1 MLIRMNQKLALESL
15 RRSLTTLA
23 LLFLISASAL
33 AATKTE
39 TRLVL
44 SSDTARA
51 GETVLAGIHLKMATG
66 WHTYWRYGG
75 DSGAPTKIAWTLPP
89 GVTAGDIQWPVPEKY
104 VAEGLTTYVYHDEVV
119 LLVPLKL
126 APDLKPGAIE
136 LKSDVRWLECEKLC
150 VPGSAEL
157 TASLNIGA
165 DTKRSADAALI
176 EKFRGRL
183 PLAGESLGAKAAWE
197 KAANG
202 DARSLII
209 EWSASGAIA
218 SADFYPYGDA
228 DFDVAAATETVS
240 TANGLVRLRKEVKKS
255 SATWPSRI
263 VGVAIQQADAKSAP
277 LAYEVALA
285 VGEKASASAP
295 SATGTGASLTE
306 KPKTLLEY
314 LLFAFIGGLILNL
327 MPCVLPVI
335 ALKVLGFVQQSKD
348 DAATVRKHGLVYMA
362 GVIVSFLVLAGI
374 VIGVQQAGKLAGWGM
389 QFGDPRFVVVMTVL
403 VTLVALNLFG
413 LFEVILGGGA
423 TTTAM
428 ELSTKKGSAGA
439 FFNGVFA
446 TVLATP
452 CTAPFL
458 GAALGFAFRQPA
470 GVIVLIFVTIALGLA
485 APYVALSWNPAWMKF
500 LPKPGAW
507 MEKFKIAMGFP
518 MLATAMWLGFDVGA
532 AHFGKKIFWLGI
544 FLVILAV
551 VAWVWG
557 EFVQRG
563 RKRKGISMVIA
574 LALLVGG
581 YVWVLEKQ
589 LHWRSPAK
597 QSGAGEIEH
606 EAGGIA
612 WQAWSA
618 EAVAKARAEGRVVFV
633 DFTADWCVTCQANKK
648 TSIEIASV
656 RAKLKEL
663 NAVALLGDYTLVP
676 EAMTRELNQYGRAGV
691 PLVLVY
697 SKDASQPAMVLPE
710 LLTPGIVLE
719 ALDKAGK

>member
-1 MLIRMNQKLALESL
+1 MNRTCTFKNLNQW
-15 RRSLTTLA
+15 LTTLA
-23 LLFLISASAL
+23 VFVLISASAV
-33 AATKTE
+33 AATKTQA
-39 TRLVL
+39 RLVL

-51 GETVLAGIHLKMATG
+51 GETVLAGVHLKMAPG

-75 DSGAPTKIAWTLPP
+75 DSGAPTKIEWTLPTS
-89 GVTAGDIQWPVPEKY
+89 VTAGDIQWPIPEKY
-104 VAEGLTTYVYHDEVV
+104 IAEGLTTYVYHDEVV
-119 LLVPLKL
+119 LIVPLKL
-126 APDLKPGAIE
+126 AADLKPGSLAI
-136 LKSDVRWLECEKLC
+136 KADVKWLECEKLC
-150 VPGSAEL
+150 IPGSAEVNANL
-157 TASLNIGA
+157 TIGDA
-165 DTKRSADAALI
+165 PKLSADAPLI

-183 PLAGESLGAKAAWE
+183 PLAGTTFAATASWE

-202 DARSLII
+202 EARPLII
-209 EWSASGAIA
+209 EWSAPGTLA
-218 SADFYPYGDA
+218 DA
-228 DFDVAAATETVS
+228 DFFPYAAGDFEVGAATEKLSAAGV
-240 TANGLVRLRKEVKKS
+240 ARIRKEVKKS
-255 SATWPSRI
+255 AANWPSRI
-263 VGVAIQQADAKSAP
+263 AGVVIQKSDAATAP
-277 LAYEVALA
+277 LAYDVNLT
-285 VGEKASASAP
+285 VGEKSMGAGASAVNGSAG
-295 SATGTGASLTE
+295 SAE
-306 KPKTLLEY
+306 KTKTLWEY
-314 LLFAFIGGLILNL
+314 LIFAFIGGLILNL

-335 ALKVLGFVQQSKD
+335 ALKVLGFVQQSKED
-348 DAATVRKHGLVYMA
+348 PATVRKHGLVYMM
-362 GVIVSFLVLAGI
+362 GVIVSFLVLASV
-374 VIGVQQAGKLAGWGM
+374 VIGVQHAGKLAGWGM

-428 ELSTKKGSAGA
+428 ELSSKEGSAGA

-458 GAALGFAFRQPA
+458 GAALGFAFRQPSS
-470 GVIVLIFVTIALGLA
+470 VIVLIFVTIALGLA

-532 AHFGKKIFWLGI
+532 AHFGKKSFWLGI

-551 VAWVWG
+551 VAWIWG

-563 RKRKGISMVIA
+563 RKRKGISMAIA
-574 LALLVGG
+574 LTLLVGG

-597 QSGAGEIEH
+597 LSGAGEIEH

-618 EAVAKARAEGRVVFV
+618 DAVAKARAEGRVVFV

-648 TSIEIASV
+648 TSIEISSV

-676 EAMTRELNQYGRAGV
+676 EAMTKELNKYGRAGV

-697 SKDASQPAMVLPE
+697 PKDASQPAMVLPE

-719 ALDKAGK
+719 ALDKANK